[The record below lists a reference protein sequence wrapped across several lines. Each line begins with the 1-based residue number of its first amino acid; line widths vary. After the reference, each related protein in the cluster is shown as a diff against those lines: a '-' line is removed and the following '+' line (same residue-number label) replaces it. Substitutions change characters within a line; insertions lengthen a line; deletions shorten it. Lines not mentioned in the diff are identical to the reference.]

1 MESKNSTTE
10 KTTSSLEK
18 WMKNEI
24 YPLRD
29 GCSLIALV
37 MIAIVFIGVM
47 LCLYFLIRRI
57 VLC

>member
-10 KTTSSLEK
+10 KTSSSLEK
-18 WMKNEI
+18 KMEREL

-29 GCSLIALV
+29 GCSIIALI
-37 MIAIVFIGVM
+37 MIAIVFIGVL
-47 LCLYFLIRRI
+47 LCIYFLIRRI